1 MDKNWT
7 TWNTQ
12 AMQAL
17 DRGDI
22 EQAER
27 AFRQACGSGDPRA
40 DSNLGWFYFLMG
52 GSVRDSEAEARYWI
66 QKALQRSRHPRIL
79 QNIARLRFENGDF
92 AGALA
97 ALQEAHRADQSPVL
111 LYNLGMCHF
120 WLGDKAAAAVCFR
133 EADAA
138 NAADLL
144 RAQCGA
150 VHPRL
155 AYAFCVQ
162 GEERAAA
169 LRRYALERNDMELWD
184 YVLLCVQC
192 EAYAMAAPVLPELVS
207 QWALTDQTLAM
218 TALCLQHVPAEKE
231 RVLRCFSDE
240 LSEERDRLLHLLGL
254 LFAVHALRP
263 FLKASGGLGNAFGE
277 RLLRL
282 LALIFL
288 VLLAFHG
295 FHSARPAAP

>member
-144 RAQCGA
+144 CAQCGA

-162 GEERAAA
+162 GEER
-169 LRRYALERNDMELWD
+169 
-184 YVLLCVQC
+184 
-192 EAYAMAAPVLPELVS
+192 P
-207 QWALTDQTLAM
+207 
-218 TALCLQHVPAEKE
+218 
-231 RVLRCFSDE
+231 LRCAVTRRSGTTWSSGTMFFYAFSVRRMQW
-240 LSEERDRLLHLLGL
+240 LPRYFRSWS
-254 LFAVHALRP
+254 P
-263 FLKASGGLGNAFGE
+263 SG
-277 RLLRL
+277 R
-282 LALIFL
+282 
-288 VLLAFHG
+288 
-295 FHSARPAAP
+295 